1 MRSDKRLVFDDPLAC
16 LVAKLSV
23 MRFLSLN
30 QRLPARRWLTHWP
43 SGGARRPASEY
54 SHEFFVLP
62 VYRDTT
68 FYSFENARPC
78 AMIASLVVE

>member
-30 QRLPARRWLTHWP
+30 QRLPARRWLTRWP
-43 SGGARRPASEY
+43 SGGARWPAGEY

-62 VYRDTT
+62 VHMDTT

-78 AMIASLVVE
+78 AMIAALVVE

>member
-23 MRFLSLN
+23 
-30 QRLPARRWLTHWP
+30 PARRWLMRWP

-62 VYRDTT
+62 VYMDTT